1 MNPSNM
7 NFHTASLYVGDLAD
21 DVTESNLFD
30 KFATAGPISSI
41 RVCRDNSTR
50 RSLGYA
56 YVNFQQPA
64 DGTYRGAHVPKV
76 TGSWE
81 IGKTLHV
88 VQGDFPSAV
97 AILDFVFYII
107 VARCEMIPRI
117 TISRICHR
125 DCALFRG
132 MRVFVVRQCC
142 DDAQGHTRIYV
153 HVSIIH
159 FSCIHVI
166 QQQQAIN
173 CAPLGFLYLLSMQC
187 MSSLMFIPP
196 LP

>member
-64 DGTYRGAHVPKV
+64 DGTYPLCVRVHDAEGAAIRKNITRGSDH
-76 TGSWE
+76 
-81 IGKTLHV
+81 
-88 VQGDFPSAV
+88 FPTATIHD
-97 AILDFVFYII
+97 AILDFVLY
-107 VARCEMIPRI
+107 ARP
-117 TISRICHR
+117 
-125 DCALFRG
+125 A
-132 MRVFVVRQCC
+132 
-142 DDAQGHTRIYV
+142 
-153 HVSIIH
+153 
-159 FSCIHVI
+159 
-166 QQQQAIN
+166 
-173 CAPLGFLYLLSMQC
+173 
-187 MSSLMFIPP
+187 
-196 LP
+196 

>member
-64 DGTYRGAHVPKV
+64 DGKNISHGSRNFPRGRRRGAA
-76 TGSWE
+76 T
-81 IGKTLHV
+81 T
-88 VQGDFPSAV
+88 A
-97 AILDFVFYII
+97 
-107 VARCEMIPRI
+107 I
-117 TISRICHR
+117 TISPKQSLLRRHIGFCLPTMNHTH
-125 DCALFRG
+125 ALP
-132 MRVFVVRQCC
+132 
-142 DDAQGHTRIYV
+142 A
-153 HVSIIH
+153 
-159 FSCIHVI
+159 
-166 QQQQAIN
+166 
-173 CAPLGFLYLLSMQC
+173 APLLC
-187 MSSLMFIPP
+187 
-196 LP
+196 